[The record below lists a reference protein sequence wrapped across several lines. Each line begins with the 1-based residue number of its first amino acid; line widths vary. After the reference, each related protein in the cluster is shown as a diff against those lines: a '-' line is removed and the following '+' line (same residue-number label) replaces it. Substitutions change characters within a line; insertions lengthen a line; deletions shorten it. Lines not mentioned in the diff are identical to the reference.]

1 MVFCVVPTNV
11 LLGPLAGMVNV
22 IKAAW
27 VVWLVFLGFKLALAK
42 GIIIAH
48 ARADIFDYIE
58 RFDNPRKLRKL
69 QHEKITQSYSINLS
83 VKSG

>member
-1 MVFCVVPTNV
+1 MQKERFALTHF
-11 LLGPLAGMVNV
+11 
-22 IKAAW
+22 
-27 VVWLVFLGFKLALAK
+27 LVGSKSSLNPK

-69 QHEKITQSYSINLS
+69 EHEKITQSYSINLS